1 MLDVLIQNEDKVLS
15 AFNLLADQRSKDL
28 FIAKLSCLICNEN
41 LSLFKDLL
49 LNFSEPISEFGLI
62 PFPILGPENY
72 FYFNNDVF
80 SLSQNEIYVDVGAFD
95 GDSVTTFVQAC
106 KKKQLAYKHI
116 YAFEPDPKN
125 YRELI
130 RNTRSYKNTSC
141 HQLGV
146 WSKSD
151 ILRFESSDKAIAS
164 TASGISENGDIEIQM
179 VCLDDFLNGSEI
191 TLIKMDPPGNIMA
204 EALKG
209 ARNTITKYKPKLAL
223 GAYHSFEAI
232 FELPLLV
239 NSLWPDYKLYL
250 RHNSW
255 TICETDL
262 FACI

>member
-1 MLDVLIQNEDKVLS
+1 MRLMLTSVPLMVIQLQLLS
-15 AFNLLADQRSKDL
+15 KPARKNSLHTS
-28 FIAKLSCLICNEN
+28 IYMH
-41 LSLFKDLL
+41 LSLTPKT
-49 LNFSEPISEFGLI
+49 I
-62 PFPILGPENY
+62 
-72 FYFNNDVF
+72 
-80 SLSQNEIYVDVGAFD
+80 
-95 GDSVTTFVQAC
+95 
-106 KKKQLAYKHI
+106 
-116 YAFEPDPKN
+116 KN
-125 YRELI
+125 YKKILI
-130 RNTRSYKNTSC
+130 VTENTSC
-141 HQLGV
+141 HQLGL

-179 VCLDDFLNGSEI
+179 VCLDDFLNGGEI

-209 ARNTITKYKPKLAL
+209 ASNTITKYKPKLAL

-232 FELPLLV
+232 YEIPLLV

-262 FACI
+262 FAIV